1 MTGSYHA
8 VMFYL
13 FTVIEIAKSVR
24 ILVEIDIEEK
34 KRNWPMKRLVKVCE
48 EDKRVLKVQIIYS

>member
-34 KRNWPMKRLVKVCE
+34 KKKLANE
-48 EDKRVLKVQIIYS
+48 EIGKSL